1 MDEKEAEPK
10 ESLLP
15 YEAWATEALRQVA
28 VEALA
33 YVARHGLP
41 GGHHFY
47 LTFRT
52 DDPGVEMPQHLRQR
66 FPEEMTIV
74 LQHQFWDL
82 AVEEGPSRFR
92 VGLSFGG
99 VPASLVVPFAALT
112 AFVDPEVRFGLS
124 FKPVLPVKA
133 EGIEKEEEKKKE
145 AEPAGKAASGP
156 ESAPAEAP
164 QVVSL
169 DAFRRRPGPKE

>member
-1 MDEKEAEPK
+1 MDEKEASAK
-10 ESLLP
+10 QSLLP
-15 YEAWATEALRQVA
+15 YDTWAAEALRGVA
-28 VEALA
+28 VAALA
-33 YVARHGLP
+33 HVARHGLP

-52 DDPGVEMPQHLRQR
+52 DHPGVELPQHLRQR

-82 AVEEGPSRFR
+82 AVDEAAQRFR

-99 VPASLVVPFAALT
+99 VPATLVVPFAALT
-112 AFVDPEVRFGLS
+112 ALVDPEVQFGLS
-124 FKPVLPVKA
+124 FKPVPA
-133 EGIEKEEEKKKE
+133 ETTDAVPSTPPAEEAPSSEPEKE
-145 AEPAGKAASGP
+145 AE
-156 ESAPAEAP
+156 ELP

-169 DAFRRRPGPKE
+169 DAFRRRPGTKE

>member
-1 MDEKEAEPK
+1 MDEKEAPAK

-15 YEAWATEALRQVA
+15 YEAWAAEALRRVVTEALA
-28 VEALA
+28 H
-33 YVARHGLP
+33 VARHGLP

-47 LTFRT
+47 VTFRT
-52 DDPGVEMPQHLRQR
+52 DHPGVAIPPHLKQR

-82 AVEEGPSRFR
+82 VVDEAAGRFR

-99 VPASLVVPFAALT
+99 VPATLIVPFAALT
-112 AFVDPEVRFGLS
+112 AFVDPEVQFGLS
-124 FKPVLPVKA
+124 FKPVAVARAA
-133 EGIEKEEEKKKE
+133 ESE
-145 AEPAGKAASGP
+145 AEDEPAEPKTEP
-156 ESAPAEAP
+156 EAEEAP

-169 DAFRRRPGPKE
+169 DAFRRRPGTKE